1 MVGVERDVDSRCVAG
16 KMFVDRVV
24 DDFPNT
30 VVEG

>member
-1 MVGVERDVDSRCVAG
+1 MVGVERDVDSRCVAS
-16 KMFVDRVV
+16 KMFVDGVV